1 MSFRVL
7 LAPKPQIFLNKLK
20 NKEDKN
26 RIEKKL
32 KELRDNPELGK
43 PLIGKLAGLWSLRFG
58 KFRALYQIRRGEL
71 LVLVLDIGHRK
82 NIYGRV

>member
-1 MSFRVL
+1 MNFRVL
-7 LAPKPQIFLNKLK
+7 LAPKSQIFLNKLK

-32 KELRDNPELGK
+32 KELKGNPKLGK

-71 LVLVLDIGHRK
+71 LILVLDIGHRK
-82 NIYGRV
+82 NIYRRI

>member
-1 MSFRVL
+1 MSFKVL
-7 LAPKPQIFLNKLK
+7 LSPKSQRFIDKLK

-43 PLIGKLAGLWSLRFG
+43 PLTGNLSGLWALRFG
-58 KFRALYQIRRGEL
+58 KFRALYQIRREEL
-71 LVLVLDIGHRK
+71 VVLVIKLGHRK
-82 NIYGRV
+82 SIY